1 MSDPDQLPDGVM
13 RMYEDGCGHFA
24 ESNEDVILINTPRDI
39 LPFTFIEGHGKVRE
53 MWLSDRDEQFY
64 IRPYADGRPYRRD
77 IVIEMDEA
85 QAKE

>member
-1 MSDPDQLPDGVM
+1 MSTDQLPDGVE
-13 RMYEDGCGHFA
+13 RDRDV
-24 ESNEDVILINTPRDI
+24 NEYGVEYGLWTR
-39 LPFTFIEGHGKVRE
+39 IEGHGKVRE